1 MERRVCKVCKQEKD
15 IDQYEE
21 YHQSKSRRLLCYRC
35 LYDKRTEKYTS
46 SSKAF
51 IERMVSQLKSSRRR
65 QGVDFDL
72 EAEFFLQ
79 LFEKQ
84 KGRCAVTG
92 REMTWQ
98 RNPDRR
104 NDWNISIDR
113 IDPKG
118 KYEPENLRLVCKR
131 VNLIK
136 HNMTDEELMDWCKTI
151 SLILALK

>member
-21 YHQSKSRRLLCYRC
+21 YHHSKTRRTMCYRC
-35 LYDKRTEKYTS
+35 LYDQRTKKYTS

-51 IERMVSQLKSSRRR
+51 IERMVSQLKSGRRR

-72 EAEFFLQ
+72 DAEFFLKM
-79 LFEKQ
+79 FEDQ
-84 KGRCAVTG
+84 DGRCAVTG
-92 REMTWQ
+92 RKMTWQ
-98 RNPDRR
+98 RKPDRR

-118 KYEPENLRLVCKR
+118 EYEPNNVRLVCKR
-131 VNLIK
+131 VNLVK
-136 HNMTDEELMDWCKTI
+136 HNMTDEELKDWSETI
-151 SLILALK
+151 SRTLVSK

>member
-1 MERRVCKVCKQEKD
+1 M
-15 IDQYEE
+15 
-21 YHQSKSRRLLCYRC
+21 
-35 LYDKRTEKYTS
+35 
-46 SSKAF
+46 
-51 IERMVSQLKSSRRR
+51 
-65 QGVDFDL
+65 